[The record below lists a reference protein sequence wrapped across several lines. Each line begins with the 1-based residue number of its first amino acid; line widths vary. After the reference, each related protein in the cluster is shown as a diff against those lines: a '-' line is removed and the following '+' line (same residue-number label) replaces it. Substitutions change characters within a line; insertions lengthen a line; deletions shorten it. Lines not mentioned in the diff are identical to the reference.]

1 MHYGFVCNTLT
12 SHSCVHVKVSMSA
25 SSNQD
30 YYYNADSRSS
40 LEQSPVIK
48 TEIAEPK
55 ITQYKTTVTESEF
68 TKSKCTESM
77 AAESKVMCSTSEDP
91 MITEI
96 KKKIVRIHK
105 ITKNS
110 AILI

>member
-1 MHYGFVCNTLT
+1 
-12 SHSCVHVKVSMSA
+12 MSA

-30 YYYNADSRSS
+30 YYYNADSGSS

-55 ITQYKTTVTESEF
+55 ATQSKTTVTESEF

-77 AAESKVMCSTSEDP
+77 TAESKVVCSASEDP
-91 MITEI
+91 MIMEI
-96 KKKIVRIHK
+96 NKQMIRIHK